1 MGVGK
6 MRGEEGPSPAQKLLA
21 SVLRI
26 LAPTNFS
33 PYFCILSLS
42 LLPLLVKGEGPPAS
56 NAPKA
61 KSTPLAPS
69 RDLERF
75 PACVTDMDCKA
86 EEGYKC
92 FQYMCFPWNSPDLR
106 APFRTCKRRSDCT
119 KLKTSEGGDGG
130 NGDCYRHQDRRNVFS
145 GICLAKREI
154 KNCFEHKDCGTGMKC
169 INQVCGDPQYLDA
182 ILDLGCEKDNFCVDL
197 LLGSHCCFDLSGGL
211 QGWNSGKA
219 EWGKKCCSNPDSPVI
234 PPPAN
239 MTESDIEKL
248 NLRVKTN
255 YAPLQLDGMICRSLD
270 YALMEKMEACTQFK
284 TTTTTTTTT
293 RKPKTTP
300 KKNQKPKTS
309 GVSPTM
315 KMSKILTIQNSSQFL
330 LLLIAIAA
338 S

>member
-1 MGVGK
+1 VGK
-6 MRGEEGPSPAQKLLA
+6 MRGEEGRSPAQKLFTSLFRVSA
-21 SVLRI
+21 Q
-26 LAPTNFS
+26 NFL
-33 PYFCILSLS
+33 ILSLS
-42 LLPLLVKGEGPPAS
+42 LLPLVVKGEPPAS
-56 NAPKA
+56 NAPTVKT
-61 KSTPLAPS
+61 TPPAPS

-119 KLKTSEGGDGG
+119 TLKTTEGGDGG

-154 KNCFEHKDCGTGMKC
+154 ESCFEHKDCGSGLKC
-169 INQVCGDPQYLDA
+169 INQVCGDPQYLEA

-211 QGWNSGKA
+211 EGWNSGKA

-234 PPPAN
+234 PPAAN
-239 MTESDIEKL
+239 ISESQIEKL

-270 YALMEKMEACTQFK
+270 YSLMEKMEACTQYK

-300 KKNQKPKTS
+300 KKKQKQKTS
-309 GVSPTM
+309 GVSPTT
-315 KMSKILTIQNSSQFL
+315 KMSKILTIQNFSQFL
-330 LLLIAIAA
+330 LLLMAIAA